1 MSPKFIVRKANPDDA
16 EGIIGAHI
24 SSIRE
29 VCSKDYT
36 LEQIE
41 AWAGRK
47 FKAELWRQ
55 TIERDHVWV
64 AESESKIMGFS
75 QLAIMDQDHAEVMG
89 LYLMPLALG
98 HSLGKTMLRE
108 MLNVCRIQKISSVSL
123 YATLT
128 AADFYQ
134 KHGFLKQAPTSIEMQ
149 GVAIPCIPMTMI
161 ISDAT

>member
-1 MSPKFIVRKANPDDA
+1 MSPKINVRKANPDDA

-36 LEQIE
+36 HEQIE

-55 TIERDHVWV
+55 TIERDYVWV
-64 AESESKIMGFS
+64 AEVESRIVGFS
-75 QLAIMDQDHAEVMG
+75 QLAIMDQDNAEVMG

-98 HSLGKTMLRE
+98 HSLGKKLLAE
-108 MLNVCRIQKISSVSL
+108 MLSVCRNEKINRVSL

-134 KHGFLKQAPTSIEMQ
+134 RQGFLKQPPTTIEIQ

-161 ISDAT
+161 ISDAA

>member
-1 MSPKFIVRKANPDDA
+1 MSQKFIVRKANPSDA

-29 VCSKDYT
+29 VCSKDYIP
-36 LEQIE
+36 EQIE

-64 AESESKIMGFS
+64 VERDSKIVGFS
-75 QLAIMDQDHAEVMG
+75 QLAIMDDDHAEVMG
-89 LYLMPLALG
+89 LYLMPEALG
-98 HSLGKTMLRE
+98 QSLGRKLLNE
-108 MLNVCRIQKISSVSL
+108 MMDVCMVLNVTKISL

-128 AADFYQ
+128 AAGFYQ
-134 KHGFLKQAPTSIEMQ
+134 KHGFTNHEPKTTIEMQ
-149 GVAIPCIPMTMI
+149 GVAIPCFPMMKNL
-161 ISDAT
+161 